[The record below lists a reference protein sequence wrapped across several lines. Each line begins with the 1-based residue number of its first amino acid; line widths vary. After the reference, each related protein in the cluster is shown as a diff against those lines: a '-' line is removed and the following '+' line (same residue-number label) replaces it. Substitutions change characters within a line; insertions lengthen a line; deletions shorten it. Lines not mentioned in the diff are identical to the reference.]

1 MPNDPRIKFK
11 KKIHDMSHNI
21 IHFAGSGGGRGSRS
35 IFEDGTPPPDPGTRP
50 EPGGGGE
57 TGGGGVTPRDI
68 PIIPQPLKPG
78 LNPGEITGITIGALA
93 GLGTLEVARRAYLEY
108 LEEEKRKRGMQPV
121 SQSDRPIKAR
131 RGGNI
136 LERTRGGVSRGIS
149 RGINNAA
156 QSFEMTST
164 RPTRPTGP
172 IQAEFAPLSGAS
184 TPSSYDSAR
193 SGSSTPDLQSA
204 RSRSASG
211 ASTPS
216 SGELTSFR
224 PGARGFQQQP
234 SALAPASA
242 PVPAPPKRP
251 NRPLNLQQE
260 IEMRQLEIRMPTTS
274 GGRIKT
280 LQNEI
285 NILEEQIRASGTPY
299 TSLEERIRLA
309 MDTPITL
316 KRDAEQSAS
325 RILNMALEER
335 AAIEEA
341 GGVGIGAGRTSE
353 AQPTRE
359 EMADILAGIEAEQM
373 RPAQEY
379 FELQNR
385 INQRLAER
393 DRLYSESLIQLTPE
407 ERARLERTA
416 LFDINDIHGIQEM
429 TNKEF
434 RAFAQERGVYIGA
447 PEGATGTPEMTKID
461 FLQDWIEDI
470 DLKLMDRQLP
480 IARRQELIAKQTEL
494 RTTIATEQKIATDAN
509 IARAME
515 NVNIAMETRISSG
528 RIPKTVTPETPTAN
542 NPANDRITAAQ
553 PTRETEMT
561 SLGAHEQRLQ
571 TALDAMVEVKTRGP
585 STMEKFRAEMQKAT
599 TRKPAQ
605 PKVQVEPTAKPSP
618 LSAAGKAA
626 VERARTASALTS
638 ETEMR
643 PLVERPIAAEVPKLP
658 PPPPV
663 DERSAPE
670 RPTPTAP
677 IEVEPEPP
685 PRSAPVERPPPEP
698 FEVSGMRTPPE
709 EEVTLTPAQVER
721 PVAVA
726 TETSVDRF
734 NKIFDRMVEGHI
746 QAGYEVPEAP
756 PGLHGIEKQ
765 KHIMDEIIRQTVAA
779 DELITREVKGEQVIV
794 SPEEAFAAVEKVY
807 GKALNDPRTQRPV
820 EAIAPE
826 EHIGTAVPK
835 GKKGKGRLTRKTDI
849 KATGEQRPMQTALTG
864 EASRARLRPTEARAT
879 AAAPEARAAAPEA
892 TMRSAPAE
900 VMSTRSVLA
909 PEVSSRVPILTAPE
923 PAGPRVRAQVKS
935 INTSGKPITPPTEP
949 GPSPPP
955 SAPGSGTAT
964 PQEGAT
970 VERTP
975 AEQMSLGEEVSAGLT
990 KKPGRQKA
998 RITNGKTK
1006 TTVNPLERFV
1016 SAQFRN
1022 APNVEIHP
1030 GSKTLMG
1037 SLSELGA
1044 RVPRL
1049 VPTRQVLLNA
1059 GHTAVAEGGGLVAGF
1074 YAGSA
1079 AGQAMSKYF
1088 ATHPPKDRGDE
1099 FGQALATSMVA
1110 LGVGNIVSKV
1120 VTYVIKQGVR
1130 VAMGAS
1136 ITGSISSAGSA
1147 GASAILEAA
1156 VFASVATTTQF
1167 LTTKAME
1174 DAGYDHATS
1183 RGIGSFAASEA
1194 LMGLEFVSFMAKGGP
1209 LNPLAFGS
1217 FVASELFLL
1226 GFGIWSYFEET
1237 EEGRLQDIA
1246 EAEQREEIE
1255 AERVAAQEA
1264 RVTAIANINRTNSL
1278 RAAFMI
1284 GLETHDYDFD
1294 AMYDTL
1300 TDEQKIAMGI
1310 STPEAKAGFQRQVES
1325 AFDPLGV
1332 FAEPTTGV
1340 VAPEVLSPIEQ
1351 QRRDVFNSYINYVIA
1366 DLRGENPPP
1375 FNFDDPKVR
1384 ELNEYSGGTWQSA
1397 AQVTA
1402 TTNHMQA
1409 ERVHPLILNAQN
1421 EIIDAFHNERKTIED
1436 MPDDVVAYANLDS
1449 NFRANYE
1456 AYIIADAAAQ
1466 ILIEFNNTQHTYN
1479 DMDPALLA
1487 IADRDPSFR
1496 AAANAYYQTLANQA
1510 RDYNLP
1516 ISKIVELNAL
1526 MENEQAVEVGKL
1538 NDARNAII
1546 QKNMAENQAAID
1558 AYNANIIKSINIYG
1572 DNFEAIIRNIN
1583 EQSLLSGHTFLY
1595 ASNKADL
1602 YRQLHLEMPELELID
1617 PDDEIKDN
1625 ALWKPGKGR
1634 KVGDTAIYG
1643 FRHKLTDEQNQELED
1658 MIASGEISRQDEVYQ
1673 AALIRERDRYLYVQ
1687 TDQERADDLGMSLT
1701 DYHAKYG
1708 ITIDIY
1714 DMEIV
1719 DYTLDTT
1726 LPENG
1731 RIRMPD
1737 GSIRTYRDGE
1747 LVNIQSAPL
1756 PIVVAYDPALA
1767 QQPDGDITMPD
1778 GSVRTYKN
1786 GLVTEVLY
1794 SGLTPVGERLSPDQ
1808 INAQI
1813 DATRGPTYAQ
1823 LKILYPQ
1830 QYQTLLLKYAGDP
1843 DADAKIEATLARGH
1857 VTGYQPHTPNINPD
1871 GTIDPET
1878 PVDPTQPVTPPQ
1890 PVSTVLFNGEREMP
1904 DGTTR
1909 SYKNGKVTSIKY
1921 PAGFPVS
1928 QMITDLKTLNKNEGN
1943 YYEPT
1948 PVTPVTP
1955 TTPTEPLKNGIVNM
1969 PDGSIRTYKNGLVVY
1984 VDYPGTISTIIQKS
1998 PKQIN
2003 DEEGVRNATYTGR
2016 ETPETPVTPVAPTA
2030 PLQQGLV
2037 KMPDGSKR
2045 MYIDGKVVSV
2055 AYPDGVKGPTINEI
2069 NATEGI
2075 KKAEPDSNNPVNPVA
2090 PVDPGGLPS
2099 QIQTPT
2105 QPDREPTYEE
2115 LQVMYSA
2122 NYQQYTR
2129 SYANEYKYT
2138 TTLTSPEEQ
2147 AMMIEGLLRAEH
2159 ANRTQAGTAP
2169 PLPPTTTTPTPTTN
2183 QPLPMVPGARSY
2195 EYADSGTQPTQTTT
2209 TPTTTTPS
2217 GGGPSD
2223 YRPRQAEPMPIT
2235 ATTTPSGTGPSEYRP
2250 RQQEPMQNNNP

>member
-1 MPNDPRIKFK
+1 MPNDPRVKFK

-21 IHFAGSGGGRGSRS
+21 IGFAGSGSSGRGSRS

-50 EPGGGGE
+50 EPGGGG
-57 TGGGGVTPRDI
+57 GGTTPRYT
-68 PIIPQPLKPG
+68 PTEAIPQPLKPG
-78 LNPGEITGITIGALA
+78 LNPGDIVGITVGALA
-93 GLGTLEVARRAYLEY
+93 GLGTLEVSRRAYLEY

-149 RGINNAA
+149 RGINSTA
-156 QSFEMTST
+156 QSFEMT
-164 RPTRPTGP
+164 PTRPAGP
-172 IQAEFAPLSGAS
+172 IQAEFAPISGTS

-224 PGARGFQQQP
+224 PGPRGFQQQP
-234 SALAPASA
+234 SAL
-242 PVPAPPKRP
+242 VPAPTPAPAISKKP
-251 NRPLNLQQE
+251 NVPLNLIQE
-260 IEMRQLEIRMPTTS
+260 LEARQLEIRMPTTS

-285 NILEEQIRASGTPY
+285 NALEEQIRVSGTAY
-299 TSLEERIRLA
+299 MSLEERIALA
-309 MDTPITL
+309 IKTPITL

-325 RILNMALEER
+325 RIINSALEER
-335 AAIEEA
+335 VAIEEA
-341 GGVGIGAGRTSE
+341 GGVGIGSGRTAQS
-353 AQPTRE
+353 QPTRE

-393 DRLYSESLIQLTPE
+393 DRLYSENLIELTPE
-407 ERARLERTA
+407 QRATLDRTA
-416 LFDINDIHGIQEM
+416 LFNLNDPNQVSTMTDSQFREFVEREGINIGGPSSGANTPETPKFDRLQGAIENIELKLLDPRMPIERRATLVAEQ
-429 TNKEF
+429 KELRSQLAIEEAKLEVF
-434 RAFAQERGVYIGA
+434 HRASVQRAATSEKLTTSKAQEIR
-447 PEGATGTPEMTKID
+447 ES
-461 FLQDWIEDI
+461 
-470 DLKLMDRQLP
+470 
-480 IARRQELIAKQTEL
+480 
-494 RTTIATEQKIATDAN
+494 
-509 IARAME
+509 
-515 NVNIAMETRISSG
+515 RIS
-528 RIPKTVTPETPTAN
+528 KTVTTETPTAN
-542 NPANDRITAAQ
+542 NPTNDRITAAQ
-553 PTRETEMT
+553 PTREIEM
-561 SLGAHEQRLQ
+561 SSSGAHEQRLQ
-571 TALDAMVEVKTRGP
+571 TALDTTVEVKTQGP
-585 STMEKFRAEMQKAT
+585 STMEKIRAGMQKAT

-618 LSAAGKAA
+618 ISTAGKA
-626 VERARTASALTS
+626 VLERARVASASTS
-638 ETEMR
+638 DIEMR
-643 PLVERPIAAEVPKLP
+643 PSVQQAITAEVPKLPPPPPVDERPSPRQPTQTAPIEAEPEPPPRSAPVERPIAAEVPKLP
-658 PPPPV
+658 PPP
-663 DERSAPE
+663 SATA
-670 RPTPTAP
+670 RP
-677 IEVEPEPP
+677 
-685 PRSAPVERPPPEP
+685 
-698 FEVSGMRTPPE
+698 
-709 EEVTLTPAQVER
+709 
-721 PVAVA
+721 VA
-726 TETSVDRF
+726 TETAVDRF
-734 NKIFDRMVEGHI
+734 NKIFDTMVEGHRA
-746 QAGYEVPEAP
+746 AGFEIPEAP
-756 PGLHGIEKQ
+756 ASMTGIESK
-765 KHIMDEIIRQTVAA
+765 KHIMDEIIKETDRAGNK
-779 DELITREVKGEQVIV
+779 ITEAIDTPKERILT
-794 SPEEAFAAVEKVY
+794 PEEAFGKIQTEY
-807 GKALNDPRTQRPV
+807 DKALRDPTTQRPV
-820 EAIAPE
+820 EAISAE

-835 GKKGKGRLTRKTDI
+835 GKKGKLTRKTDI
-849 KATGEQRPMQTALTG
+849 KATGQQRPQQTALTA
-864 EASRARLRPTEARAT
+864 EAQGRVQSRTTAPREATTTRT
-879 AAAPEARAAAPEA
+879 TAPEARAAPAEMRTAP
-892 TMRSAPAE
+892 E
-900 VMSTRSVLA
+900 VMSARSVLA
-909 PEVSSRVPILTAPE
+909 PEVSARVPTLTAPE
-923 PAGPRVRAQVKS
+923 PAGPRVRAQVQS
-935 INTSGKPITPPTEP
+935 INTTGKPVVEPTGTP
-949 GPSPPP
+949 GPSPPA

-970 VERTP
+970 VERT
-975 AEQMSLGEEVSAGLT
+975 ATERASLAEEVSAGLT

-998 RITNGKTK
+998 RITNGNTK

-1016 SAQFRN
+1016 SPQFRN

-1059 GHTAVAEGGGLVAGF
+1059 GHTAVAEGGGMVAGF

-1079 AGQAMSKYF
+1079 AGQAMTKYF

-1099 FGQALATSMVA
+1099 YGQALATSMVA
-1110 LGVGNIVSKV
+1110 LGVGNVVSKV
-1120 VTYVIKQGVR
+1120 VTYVIKQGAR
-1130 VAMGAS
+1130 VAMGAQVA
-1136 ITGSISSAGSA
+1136 GSISSASTAFG
-1147 GASAILEAA
+1147 SAILEAA
-1156 VFASVATTTQF
+1156 VFAAVATTTQYF
-1167 LTTKAME
+1167 TTKAME
-1174 DAGYDHATS
+1174 DAGYNHQTS
-1183 RGIGSFAASEA
+1183 RMIGSFAATEA
-1194 LMGLEFVSFMAKGGP
+1194 LLGLEFVSFISKGA
-1209 LNPLAFGS
+1209 NPAAFLS
-1217 FVASELFLL
+1217 FVASELFIV
-1226 GFGIWSYFEET
+1226 GFGIWSLFEEM
-1237 EEGRLQDIA
+1237 EEGRLQDVA
-1246 EAEQREEIE
+1246 EEEQREQIE
-1255 AERVAAQEA
+1255 AERVAALEE
-1264 RVTAIANINRTNSL
+1264 RRIGIANINRTNSL

-1284 GLETHDYDFD
+1284 GLETHNYNFD

-1300 TDEQKIAMGI
+1300 TDEEKIAMGI
-1310 STPEAKAGFQRQVES
+1310 LTPEAKAVFQRQVES
-1325 AFDPLGV
+1325 AFDPLGM

-1340 VAPEVLSPIEQ
+1340 VAPEVLTPLEQ
-1351 QRRDVFNSYINYVIA
+1351 QRRDVFNSYINYYIA
-1366 DLRGENPPP
+1366 ELRGENPPP
-1375 FNFDDPKVR
+1375 FNFNDPKVQ

-1402 TTNHMQA
+1402 TTSHMQT

-1421 EIIDAFHNERKTIED
+1421 EIINAFHNERKTIED

-1466 ILIEFNNTQHTYN
+1466 ILLEFNNTQHGYN
-1479 DMDPALLA
+1479 DVDPALLA
-1487 IADRDPSFR
+1487 IADRDPTFR
-1496 AAANAYYQTLANQA
+1496 AAADAYYQTLANQA
-1510 RDYNLP
+1510 RDFNLP

-1526 MENEQAVEVGKL
+1526 MENDQAIEVGKL

-1558 AYNANIIKSINIYG
+1558 SYNANILKSINIYG

-1634 KVGDTAIYG
+1634 KVGDTALYG

-1673 AALIRERDRYLYVQ
+1673 AALIRERDRYLYVE

-1714 DMEIV
+1714 DMKII
-1719 DYTLDTT
+1719 DYTLDSGNP
-1726 LPENG
+1726 PENG

-1747 LVNIQSAPL
+1747 LVNIQPAPL
-1756 PIVVAYDPALA
+1756 PIIVAYDPALA

-1778 GSVRTYKN
+1778 GSVRTYKD

-1794 SGLTPVGERLSPDQ
+1794 SGLTPPGERLSPAE

-1813 DATRGPTYAQ
+1813 DATRGPSYAQ
-1823 LKILYPQ
+1823 LKTMYPEA
-1830 QYQTLLLKYAGDP
+1830 YQRLQLKYAGDP
-1843 DADAKIEATLARGH
+1843 DADAKIESTLTRGH
-1857 VTGYQPHTPNINPD
+1857 KD
-1871 GTIDPET
+1871 GLYYPGGATREDGDPIPE
-1878 PVDPTQPVTPPQ
+1878 PTEPVTPPQ
-1890 PVSTVLFNGEREMP
+1890 PVSTVLFNGERAMP

-1928 QMITDLKTLNKNEGN
+1928 QMITDLKTLNKNEGLYYDPTPVTPVTPTTPVSPVLFNGERAMPDGTTRSYKNGKVISISYPAN
-1943 YYEPT
+1943 YPIENKLDAYSVVELNKREGDYYDPNPST

-1969 PDGSIRTYKNGLVVY
+1969 LDGSIRTYKNGLVVY
-1984 VDYPGTISTIIQKS
+1984 VDYPGKIGKV

-2016 ETPETPVTPVAPTA
+2016 ETTETPVTPVAPTA

-2055 AYPDGVKGPTINEI
+2055 AYPDGVKGPTLNEI
-2069 NATEGI
+2069 NAAEGT
-2075 KKAEPDSNNPVNPVA
+2075 KTAVPDSNNPVNPTA
-2090 PVDPGGLPS
+2090 PVDPGGLPT
-2099 QIQTPT
+2099 QIETPT
-2105 QPDREPTYEE
+2105 VNPDGTPI
-2115 LQVMYSA
+2115 QS
-2122 NYQQYTR
+2122 
-2129 SYANEYKYT
+2129 
-2138 TTLTSPEEQ
+2138 
-2147 AMMIEGLLRAEH
+2147 RAERE
-2159 ANRTQAGTAP
+2159 AINKQLAGNRGQTLEQFYIDNPWAVLEP
-2169 PLPPTTTTPTPTTN
+2169 EPTTN
-2183 QPLPMVPGARSY
+2183 QPLPFVPGAKSY
-2195 EYADSGTQPTQTTT
+2195 EYADSGTQAPAPTPTT
-2209 TPTTTTPS
+2209 TTTTPS
-2217 GGGPSD
+2217 GSGPSD
-2223 YRPRQAEPMPIT
+2223 YRPR
-2235 ATTTPSGTGPSEYRP
+2235 G
-2250 RQQEPMQNNNP
+2250 QEPMQNNNP